1 MMQHKYRKYRQLTIA
16 GQTYNP
22 EALFHLSEEKLTDE
36 HVPAWE
42 KEIYRFILE
51 WLSDED
57 TILVQTSGSTGT
69 PKKMP
74 VRKDAMLQSAFNT
87 IDFFGLTPGM
97 SALLCLPVNYIA
109 GRMMIVRAFAGG
121 LDLVPVPVTGR
132 PLQHLAGPVDFAS
145 MIPLQMM
152 NELSVEPSRLH
163 LLRTVML
170 GGSAVSNE
178 LVRKLENQTF
188 RAWET
193 YGMTE
198 TLSHI
203 ALRPLNGNESSMTR
217 LSQKNMDKTESC
229 EFHQTNIL
237 NKFYTDEKN
246 NFFTPLKNVRVFT
259 DERNCLVVDAAGI
272 TNTPVVTNDIV
283 EINKN
288 GTFRIKGRIDNIINT
303 GGVKV
308 SPEEI
313 EQRLSG
319 LVPEPFY
326 ISSRPHPS
334 LGNEVV
340 LVVPRKPDN
349 VDALLQ
355 RLRNVLPP
363 YHAPKDVVEKQPF
376 RMTES
381 GKIRRD

>member
-1 MMQHKYRKYRQLTIA
+1 MMLHKYRKYGQLTIA
-16 GQTYNP
+16 GQTYSP
-22 EALFHLSEEKLTDE
+22 DALFHLSVEKLADE
-36 HVPAWE
+36 KAPAWE
-42 KEIYRFILE
+42 KEMFRFISE
-51 WLSDED
+51 WLRDED
-57 TILVQTSGSTGT
+57 TILVQTSGSTG
-69 PKKMP
+69 PPRKMS

-97 SALLCLPVNYIA
+97 SVLLCLPANYIA

-132 PLQHLAGPVDFAS
+132 PLQHLSRPVDFAA
-145 MIPLQMM
+145 MTPLQMM
-152 NELSVEPSRLH
+152 NELSAETSRLH
-163 LLRTVML
+163 LLRTVIL

-178 LVRKLENQTF
+178 LARKLKNRPF
-188 RAWET
+188 RVWET

-203 ALRPLNGNESSMTR
+203 ALKPVNGNEKSPDYSPINRGR
-217 LSQKNMDKTESC
+217 LSDIKNKLY
-229 EFHQTNIL
+229 TN
-237 NKFYTDEKN
+237 EKN
-246 NFFTPLKNVRVFT
+246 SFFTPLKNVHVFT

-272 TNTPVVTNDIV
+272 TNQPVVTNDIT
-283 EINKN
+283 EIKEN

-303 GGVKV
+303 GGIKV

-319 LVPEPFY
+319 LIPEPFY

-334 LGNEVV
+334 LGNEIV

-355 RLRNVLPP
+355 YLRNVLPP
-363 YHAPKDVVEKQPF
+363 YHAPKDVVVKQPF

-381 GKIRRD
+381 GKIKRD